1 MIIGFL
7 TKIMDISLVIDYL
20 LFLPGFYLLIKG
32 ADILVEGASS
42 LAKRLKISDLVI
54 GLTIVAFGT
63 SAPELAVNISA
74 SYKGQTDIA
83 ISNVL
88 GSNIANILLILGVSS
103 IIRNVTVKENT
114 VWKEIPFSLLA
125 AIIVF
130 LQANDV
136 FFGAD
141 TKNQISR
148 NDGLEMLAFF
158 IIFLYYIFSI
168 AKEENIFEDEI
179 PKLQLSLGKSII
191 YIIIGLILLP
201 LGSDWVVSGAVRVAK
216 FFGISEAYI
225 GLTIVAIGTSLP
237 EMATSVVAAYKK
249 NSDISIGNVVGSN
262 IFNVF
267 FILGVSAL
275 IRPLE
280 FSTKNNVDVVM
291 TVLASLILFFSLF
304 VGKKHEVERSQGI
317 LFILIYI
324 IYLIFRAYIDLQN
337 IL

>member
-1 MIIGFL
+1 
-7 TKIMDISLVIDYL
+7 MDISLVIDYL

-42 LAKRLKISDLVI
+42 LAKRLKVSDLVI
-54 GLTIVAFGT
+54 GLTIVALGT

-74 SYKGQTDIA
+74 SYKGQTGIA

-136 FFGAD
+136 FFGAG

-179 PKLQLSLGKSII
+179 PKLQLSLGKSIL
-191 YIIIGLILLP
+191 YIIVGLILLP
-201 LGSDWVVSGAVRVAK
+201 LGSDWVVNGAVRVAK

-237 EMATSVVAAYKK
+237 EMATSIVAAYKK
-249 NSDISIGNVVGSN
+249 NSGISIGNVVGSN
-262 IFNVF
+262 VFNVF
-267 FILGVSAL
+267 LILGISSV

-317 LFILIYI
+317 LFLLIYI

-337 IL
+337 IP

>member
-1 MIIGFL
+1 
-7 TKIMDISLVIDYL
+7 VIDYL

-32 ADILVEGASS
+32 ADILVDGASS
-42 LAKRLKISDLVI
+42 LAKRLKVSDLVI
-54 GLTIVAFGT
+54 GLTIVALGT

-74 SYKGQTDIA
+74 SYKGQTGIA

-136 FFGAD
+136 FFGAG

-201 LGSDWVVSGAVRVAK
+201 LGSDWVVNGAVRVAK

-237 EMATSVVAAYKK
+237 EMATSIVAAYKK

-267 FILGVSAL
+267 LILGTSSV

-317 LFILIYI
+317 LFLLIYI

-337 IL
+337 IP

>member
-1 MIIGFL
+1 
-7 TKIMDISLVIDYL
+7 MDISLVIDYL

-42 LAKRLKISDLVI
+42 LAKRLKVSDLVI
-54 GLTIVAFGT
+54 GLTIVALGT

-74 SYKGQTDIA
+74 SYKGQTGIA

-136 FFGAD
+136 FFGAG

-201 LGSDWVVSGAVRVAK
+201 LGSDWVVNGAVRVAK

-237 EMATSVVAAYKK
+237 EMATSIVALYKK

-267 FILGVSAL
+267 LILGTSSV

-317 LFILIYI
+317 LFLLIYI

-337 IL
+337 IP

>member
-1 MIIGFL
+1 
-7 TKIMDISLVIDYL
+7 MDISLVIDYL

-42 LAKRLKISDLVI
+42 LAKRLKVSDLVI

-74 SYKGQTDIA
+74 SYKGQTGIA

-136 FFGAD
+136 FFGAG

-201 LGSDWVVSGAVRVAK
+201 LGSDWVVNGAVRVAK

-237 EMATSVVAAYKK
+237 EMATSIVAAYKK

-267 FILGVSAL
+267 LILGTSSV

-317 LFILIYI
+317 LFLLIYI

-337 IL
+337 IP

>member
-1 MIIGFL
+1 
-7 TKIMDISLVIDYL
+7 VIDYL

-32 ADILVEGASS
+32 ADILVDGASS
-42 LAKRLKISDLVI
+42 LAKRLKVSDLVI
-54 GLTIVAFGT
+54 GLTIVALGT

-74 SYKGQTDIA
+74 SYKGQTGIA

-136 FFGAD
+136 FFGAG

-201 LGSDWVVSGAVRVAK
+201 LGSDWVVNGAVRVAK

-237 EMATSVVAAYKK
+237 EMATSIVAAYKK

-267 FILGVSAL
+267 LILGISSV

-317 LFILIYI
+317 LFLLIYI

-337 IL
+337 IP

>member
-1 MIIGFL
+1 
-7 TKIMDISLVIDYL
+7 MDISLVIDYL

-32 ADILVEGASS
+32 ADILVDGASS
-42 LAKRLKISDLVI
+42 LAKRLKVSDLVI

-74 SYKGQTDIA
+74 SYKGQTGIA

-136 FFGAD
+136 FFGAG

-201 LGSDWVVSGAVRVAK
+201 LGSDWVVDGAVRVAK

-237 EMATSVVAAYKK
+237 EMATSIVAAYKK

-267 FILGVSAL
+267 LILGISSV

-317 LFILIYI
+317 LFLLIYI

-337 IL
+337 IP

>member
-1 MIIGFL
+1 
-7 TKIMDISLVIDYL
+7 VIDYL

-32 ADILVEGASS
+32 ADILVDGASS
-42 LAKRLKISDLVI
+42 LAKRLKVSDLVI
-54 GLTIVAFGT
+54 GLTIVALGT

-74 SYKGQTDIA
+74 SYKGQTGIA

-136 FFGAD
+136 FFGAG

-201 LGSDWVVSGAVRVAK
+201 LGSDWVVNGAVRVAK

-237 EMATSVVAAYKK
+237 EMATSIVALYKK

-267 FILGVSAL
+267 LILGTSSV

-317 LFILIYI
+317 LFLLIYI

-337 IL
+337 IP

>member
-1 MIIGFL
+1 
-7 TKIMDISLVIDYL
+7 MDISLVIDYL

-42 LAKRLKISDLVI
+42 LAKRLKVSDLVI

-63 SAPELAVNISA
+63 SAPELAVNILA

-136 FFGAD
+136 FFEAD

-201 LGSDWVVSGAVRVAK
+201 LGSDWVVNGAVRVAK

-237 EMATSVVAAYKK
+237 EMATSIVALYKK
-249 NSDISIGNVVGSN
+249 NSGISIGNVVGSN

-267 FILGVSAL
+267 LILGISSV

-317 LFILIYI
+317 LFLLIYI

-337 IL
+337 IP

>member
-1 MIIGFL
+1 
-7 TKIMDISLVIDYL
+7 MDISLVIDYL

-42 LAKRLKISDLVI
+42 LAKRLKVSDLVI

-136 FFGAD
+136 FFGAG

-201 LGSDWVVSGAVRVAK
+201 LGSDWVVNGAVRVAK

-237 EMATSVVAAYKK
+237 EMATSIVAAYKK

-267 FILGVSAL
+267 LILGISSV

-317 LFILIYI
+317 LFLLIYI

-337 IL
+337 IP

>member
-1 MIIGFL
+1 
-7 TKIMDISLVIDYL
+7 MDISLVLDYL

-42 LAKRLKISDLVI
+42 LAKRLKVSDLVI

-63 SAPELAVNISA
+63 SAPELAVNLSA

-103 IIRNVTVKENT
+103 IIKNVVMKENT
-114 VWKEIPFSLLA
+114 VWKEIPFGMLS

-136 FFGAD
+136 FFGAN

-148 NDGLEMLAFF
+148 NEGLEMLAFF
-158 IIFLYYIFSI
+158 IIFLYYVFSI

-179 PKLQLSLGKSII
+179 PKKQLSLGKSII
-191 YIIIGLILLP
+191 YIILGLILLP
-201 LGSDWVVSGAVRVAK
+201 LGSDWVVNGAVRIAK
-216 FFGISEAYI
+216 FFGVSEAYI

-237 EMATSVVAAYKK
+237 ELATSVVAAYKK
-249 NSDISIGNVVGSN
+249 NSDISIGNVIGSN
-262 IFNVF
+262 IFNVYLV
-267 FILGVSAL
+267 LGSSAV

-280 FSTKNNVDVVM
+280 FSTKNNIDVLM
-291 TVLASLILFFSLF
+291 NILASLILFLSLF
-304 VGKKHEVERSQGI
+304 VGKKHEIERNQGI
-317 LFILIYI
+317 LFLFIYI
-324 IYLIFRAYIDLQN
+324 FYLVFRVYIDLQN
-337 IL
+337 KL

>member
-1 MIIGFL
+1 
-7 TKIMDISLVIDYL
+7 VIDYL

-42 LAKRLKISDLVI
+42 LAKRLKVSDLVI
-54 GLTIVAFGT
+54 GLTIVALGT

-74 SYKGQTDIA
+74 SYKGQTGIA

-136 FFGAD
+136 FFGAG

-201 LGSDWVVSGAVRVAK
+201 LGSDWVVNGAVRVAK

-237 EMATSVVAAYKK
+237 EMATSIVAAYKK

-267 FILGVSAL
+267 LILGTSSV

-317 LFILIYI
+317 LFLLIYI

-337 IL
+337 IP

>member
-1 MIIGFL
+1 
-7 TKIMDISLVIDYL
+7 MDISLVIDYL

-42 LAKRLKISDLVI
+42 LAKRLKVSDLVI
-54 GLTIVAFGT
+54 GLTIVALGT

-74 SYKGQTDIA
+74 SYKGQTGIA

-136 FFGAD
+136 FFGAG

-201 LGSDWVVSGAVRVAK
+201 LGSDWVVNGAVRVAK

-237 EMATSVVAAYKK
+237 EMATSIVAAYKK

-267 FILGVSAL
+267 LILGISSV

-317 LFILIYI
+317 LFLLIYI

-337 IL
+337 IP

>member
-1 MIIGFL
+1 
-7 TKIMDISLVIDYL
+7 MDISLVIDYL

-42 LAKRLKISDLVI
+42 LAKRLKVSDLVI
-54 GLTIVAFGT
+54 GLTIVALGT

-74 SYKGQTDIA
+74 SYKGQTGIA

-136 FFGAD
+136 FFGAG

-179 PKLQLSLGKSII
+179 PKLQLSLGKSIL
-191 YIIIGLILLP
+191 YIIVGLILLP
-201 LGSDWVVSGAVRVAK
+201 LGSDWVVNGAVRVAK

-237 EMATSVVAAYKK
+237 EMATSIVALYKK

-267 FILGVSAL
+267 LILGISSV

-317 LFILIYI
+317 LFLLIYI

-337 IL
+337 IP

>member
-1 MIIGFL
+1 
-7 TKIMDISLVIDYL
+7 MDISLVIDYL

-42 LAKRLKISDLVI
+42 LAKRLKVSDLVI
-54 GLTIVAFGT
+54 GLTIVALGT

-74 SYKGQTDIA
+74 SYKGQTGIA

-136 FFGAD
+136 FFGAG

-201 LGSDWVVSGAVRVAK
+201 LGSDWVVNGAVRVAK

-237 EMATSVVAAYKK
+237 EMATSIVAAYKK

-267 FILGVSAL
+267 LILGISSV

-304 VGKKHEVERSQGI
+304 LGKKHEVERSQGI
-317 LFILIYI
+317 LFLLIYI

-337 IL
+337 IP

>member
-1 MIIGFL
+1 
-7 TKIMDISLVIDYL
+7 MDISLVIDYL

-32 ADILVEGASS
+32 ADILVDGASS
-42 LAKRLKISDLVI
+42 LAKRLKVSDLVI
-54 GLTIVAFGT
+54 GLTIVALGT

-74 SYKGQTDIA
+74 SYKGQTGIA

-201 LGSDWVVSGAVRVAK
+201 LGSDWVVNGAVRVAK

-237 EMATSVVAAYKK
+237 EMATSIVAAYKK

-267 FILGVSAL
+267 LILGISSV

-291 TVLASLILFFSLF
+291 TVLATLILIFSLF

-317 LFILIYI
+317 LFLLIYI

-337 IL
+337 IP

>member
-1 MIIGFL
+1 
-7 TKIMDISLVIDYL
+7 VIDYL

-32 ADILVEGASS
+32 ADILVDGASS
-42 LAKRLKISDLVI
+42 LAKRLKVSDLVI

-74 SYKGQTDIA
+74 SYKGQTGIA

-136 FFGAD
+136 FFGAG

-201 LGSDWVVSGAVRVAK
+201 LGSDWVVNGAVRVAK

-237 EMATSVVAAYKK
+237 EMATSIVAAYKK

-267 FILGVSAL
+267 LILGISSV

-317 LFILIYI
+317 LFLLIYI

-337 IL
+337 IP

>member
-1 MIIGFL
+1 
-7 TKIMDISLVIDYL
+7 LVIDYL

-42 LAKRLKISDLVI
+42 LAKRLKVSDLVI
-54 GLTIVAFGT
+54 GLTIVALGT

-74 SYKGQTDIA
+74 SYKGQTGIA

-136 FFGAD
+136 FFGAG

-179 PKLQLSLGKSII
+179 PKLQLSLGKSIL
-191 YIIIGLILLP
+191 YIIVGLILLP
-201 LGSDWVVSGAVRVAK
+201 LGSDWVVNGAVRVAK

-237 EMATSVVAAYKK
+237 EMATSIVALYKK

-267 FILGVSAL
+267 LILGISSV

-317 LFILIYI
+317 LFLLIYI

-337 IL
+337 IP

>member
-1 MIIGFL
+1 
-7 TKIMDISLVIDYL
+7 MDISLVIDYL

-32 ADILVEGASS
+32 ADILVDGASS
-42 LAKRLKISDLVI
+42 LAKRLKVSDLVI

-74 SYKGQTDIA
+74 SYKGQTGIA

-136 FFGAD
+136 FFGAG

-179 PKLQLSLGKSII
+179 PKLQLSLGKSIL
-191 YIIIGLILLP
+191 YIIVGLILLP
-201 LGSDWVVSGAVRVAK
+201 LGSDWVVNGAVRVAK

-237 EMATSVVAAYKK
+237 EMATSIVAAYKK

-262 IFNVF
+262 VFNVF
-267 FILGVSAL
+267 LILGISSV

-317 LFILIYI
+317 LFLLIYI

-337 IL
+337 IP

>member
-1 MIIGFL
+1 
-7 TKIMDISLVIDYL
+7 VIDYL

-32 ADILVEGASS
+32 ADILVDGASS
-42 LAKRLKISDLVI
+42 LAKRLKVSDLVI
-54 GLTIVAFGT
+54 GLTIVALGT

-74 SYKGQTDIA
+74 SYKGQTGIA

-136 FFGAD
+136 FFGAG

-179 PKLQLSLGKSII
+179 PKLQLSLGKSIL
-191 YIIIGLILLP
+191 YIIVGLILLP
-201 LGSDWVVSGAVRVAK
+201 LGSDWVVNGAVRVAK

-237 EMATSVVAAYKK
+237 EMATSIVAAYKK

-267 FILGVSAL
+267 LILGISSV

-317 LFILIYI
+317 LFLLIYI

-337 IL
+337 IP

>member
-1 MIIGFL
+1 
-7 TKIMDISLVIDYL
+7 MDISLVIDYL

-32 ADILVEGASS
+32 ADILVDGASS
-42 LAKRLKISDLVI
+42 LAKRLKVSDLVI

-74 SYKGQTDIA
+74 SYKGQTGIA

-136 FFGAD
+136 FFGAG

-201 LGSDWVVSGAVRVAK
+201 LGSDWVVNGAVRVAK

-237 EMATSVVAAYKK
+237 EMATSIVAAYKK

-267 FILGVSAL
+267 LILGISSV

-317 LFILIYI
+317 LFLLIYI

-337 IL
+337 IP

>member
-1 MIIGFL
+1 
-7 TKIMDISLVIDYL
+7 LVIDYL

-42 LAKRLKISDLVI
+42 LAKRLKVSDLVI

-74 SYKGQTDIA
+74 SYKGQTGIA

-136 FFGAD
+136 FFGAG

-201 LGSDWVVSGAVRVAK
+201 LGSDWVVNGAVRVAK

-237 EMATSVVAAYKK
+237 EMATSIVAAYKK

-267 FILGVSAL
+267 LILGISSV

-317 LFILIYI
+317 LFLLIYI

-337 IL
+337 IP

>member
-1 MIIGFL
+1 
-7 TKIMDISLVIDYL
+7 MDISLVIDYL

-42 LAKRLKISDLVI
+42 LAKRLKVSDLVI
-54 GLTIVAFGT
+54 GLTIVALGT

-74 SYKGQTDIA
+74 SYKGQTGIA

-136 FFGAD
+136 FFGAG

-201 LGSDWVVSGAVRVAK
+201 LGSDWVVNGAVRVAK

-237 EMATSVVAAYKK
+237 EMATSIVAAYKK

-267 FILGVSAL
+267 LILGISSV

-291 TVLASLILFFSLF
+291 TVLATLILIFSLF

-317 LFILIYI
+317 LFLLIYI

-337 IL
+337 IP

>member
-1 MIIGFL
+1 
-7 TKIMDISLVIDYL
+7 MDISLVIDYL

-42 LAKRLKISDLVI
+42 LAKRLKVSDLVI

-74 SYKGQTDIA
+74 SYKGQTGIA

-136 FFGAD
+136 FFGAG

-201 LGSDWVVSGAVRVAK
+201 LGSDWVVNGAVRVAK

-237 EMATSVVAAYKK
+237 EMATSIVAAYKK

-267 FILGVSAL
+267 LILGISSV

-317 LFILIYI
+317 LFLLIYI

-337 IL
+337 IP

>member
-1 MIIGFL
+1 
-7 TKIMDISLVIDYL
+7 VIDYL

-32 ADILVEGASS
+32 ADILVDGASS
-42 LAKRLKISDLVI
+42 LAKRLKVSDLVI
-54 GLTIVAFGT
+54 GLTIVALGT

-74 SYKGQTDIA
+74 SYKGQTGIA

-136 FFGAD
+136 FFGAG

-201 LGSDWVVSGAVRVAK
+201 LGSDWVVNGAVRVAK

-237 EMATSVVAAYKK
+237 EMATSIVALYKK

-267 FILGVSAL
+267 LILGISSV

-317 LFILIYI
+317 LFLLIYI

-337 IL
+337 IP

>member
-1 MIIGFL
+1 
-7 TKIMDISLVIDYL
+7 MDISLVIDYL

-32 ADILVEGASS
+32 ADILVDGASS
-42 LAKRLKISDLVI
+42 LAKRLKVSDLVI
-54 GLTIVAFGT
+54 GLTIVALGT

-74 SYKGQTDIA
+74 SYKGQTGIA

-136 FFGAD
+136 FFGAG

-201 LGSDWVVSGAVRVAK
+201 LGSDWVVNGAVRVAK

-237 EMATSVVAAYKK
+237 EMATSIVAAYKK

-267 FILGVSAL
+267 LILGISSV

-317 LFILIYI
+317 LFLLIYI

-337 IL
+337 IP

>member
-1 MIIGFL
+1 
-7 TKIMDISLVIDYL
+7 MDISLVIDYL

-42 LAKRLKISDLVI
+42 LAKRLKVSDLVI
-54 GLTIVAFGT
+54 GLTIVALGT

-74 SYKGQTDIA
+74 SYKGQTGIA

-136 FFGAD
+136 FFGAG

-201 LGSDWVVSGAVRVAK
+201 LGSDWVVNGAVRVAK

-237 EMATSVVAAYKK
+237 EMATSIVAAYKK

-267 FILGVSAL
+267 LILGTSSV

-317 LFILIYI
+317 LFLLIYI

-337 IL
+337 IP

>member
-1 MIIGFL
+1 
-7 TKIMDISLVIDYL
+7 MDISLVIDYL

-42 LAKRLKISDLVI
+42 LAKRLKVSDLVI
-54 GLTIVAFGT
+54 GLTIVALGT

-74 SYKGQTDIA
+74 SYKGQTGIA

-136 FFGAD
+136 FFGAG

-201 LGSDWVVSGAVRVAK
+201 LGSDWVVNGAVRVAK

-237 EMATSVVAAYKK
+237 EMATSIVAAYKK
-249 NSDISIGNVVGSN
+249 NSGISIGNVVGSN

-267 FILGVSAL
+267 LILGISSV

-317 LFILIYI
+317 LFLLIYI

-337 IL
+337 IP

>member
-1 MIIGFL
+1 
-7 TKIMDISLVIDYL
+7 VIDYL

-42 LAKRLKISDLVI
+42 LAKRLKVSDLVI
-54 GLTIVAFGT
+54 GLTIVALGT

-74 SYKGQTDIA
+74 SYKGQTGIA

-136 FFGAD
+136 FFGAG

-201 LGSDWVVSGAVRVAK
+201 LGSDWVVNGAVRVAK

-237 EMATSVVAAYKK
+237 EMATSIVALYKK

-267 FILGVSAL
+267 LILGTSSV

-317 LFILIYI
+317 LFLLIYI

-337 IL
+337 IP

>member
-1 MIIGFL
+1 
-7 TKIMDISLVIDYL
+7 MDISLVIDYL

-42 LAKRLKISDLVI
+42 LAKRLKVSDLVI
-54 GLTIVAFGT
+54 GLTIVALGT

-74 SYKGQTDIA
+74 SYKGQTGIA

-136 FFGAD
+136 FFGAG

-179 PKLQLSLGKSII
+179 PKLQLSLGKSIL
-191 YIIIGLILLP
+191 YIIVGLILLP
-201 LGSDWVVSGAVRVAK
+201 LGSDWVVNGAVRVAK

-237 EMATSVVAAYKK
+237 EMATSIVAAYKK

-267 FILGVSAL
+267 LILGISSV

-317 LFILIYI
+317 LFLLIYI

-337 IL
+337 IP

>member
-1 MIIGFL
+1 
-7 TKIMDISLVIDYL
+7 MDISLVIDYL

-42 LAKRLKISDLVI
+42 LAKRLKVSDLVI

-74 SYKGQTDIA
+74 SYKGQTGIA

-136 FFGAD
+136 FFGAG

-179 PKLQLSLGKSII
+179 PKLQLSLGKSIL
-191 YIIIGLILLP
+191 YIIVGLILLP
-201 LGSDWVVSGAVRVAK
+201 LGSDWVVNGAVRVAK

-237 EMATSVVAAYKK
+237 EMATSIVAAYKK

-267 FILGVSAL
+267 LILGISSV

-317 LFILIYI
+317 LFLLIYI

-337 IL
+337 IP

>member
-1 MIIGFL
+1 
-7 TKIMDISLVIDYL
+7 VIDYL

-32 ADILVEGASS
+32 ADILVDGASS
-42 LAKRLKISDLVI
+42 LAKRLKVSDLVI

-74 SYKGQTDIA
+74 SYKGQTGIA

-136 FFGAD
+136 FFGAG

-179 PKLQLSLGKSII
+179 PKLQLSLGKSIL
-191 YIIIGLILLP
+191 YIIVGLILLP
-201 LGSDWVVSGAVRVAK
+201 LGSDWVVNGAVRVAK

-237 EMATSVVAAYKK
+237 EMATSIVAAYKK

-267 FILGVSAL
+267 LILGTSSV

-317 LFILIYI
+317 LFLLIYI

-337 IL
+337 IP

>member
-1 MIIGFL
+1 
-7 TKIMDISLVIDYL
+7 VIDYL

-42 LAKRLKISDLVI
+42 LAKRLKVSDLVI
-54 GLTIVAFGT
+54 GLTIVALGT

-74 SYKGQTDIA
+74 SYKGQTGIA

-136 FFGAD
+136 FFGAG

-179 PKLQLSLGKSII
+179 PKLQLSLGKSIL
-191 YIIIGLILLP
+191 YIIVGLILLP
-201 LGSDWVVSGAVRVAK
+201 LGSDWVVNGAVRVAK

-237 EMATSVVAAYKK
+237 EMATSIVALYKK

-267 FILGVSAL
+267 LILGISSV

-304 VGKKHEVERSQGI
+304 LGKKHEVERSQGI
-317 LFILIYI
+317 LFLLIYI

-337 IL
+337 IP

>member
-1 MIIGFL
+1 
-7 TKIMDISLVIDYL
+7 MDISLVIDYL

-32 ADILVEGASS
+32 ADILVDGASS
-42 LAKRLKISDLVI
+42 LAKRLKVSDLVI
-54 GLTIVAFGT
+54 GLTIVALGT

-74 SYKGQTDIA
+74 SYKGQTGIA

-136 FFGAD
+136 FFGAG

-201 LGSDWVVSGAVRVAK
+201 LGSDWVVNGAVRVAK

-237 EMATSVVAAYKK
+237 EMATSIVALYKK

-267 FILGVSAL
+267 LILGISSV

-317 LFILIYI
+317 LFLLIYI

-337 IL
+337 IP

>member
-1 MIIGFL
+1 
-7 TKIMDISLVIDYL
+7 MDISLVIDYL

-32 ADILVEGASS
+32 ADILVDGASS
-42 LAKRLKISDLVI
+42 LAKRLKVSDLVI

-74 SYKGQTDIA
+74 SYKGQTGIA

-136 FFGAD
+136 FFGAG

-201 LGSDWVVSGAVRVAK
+201 LGSDWVVNGAVRVAK

-237 EMATSVVAAYKK
+237 EMATSIVAAYKK

-267 FILGVSAL
+267 LILGTSSV

-317 LFILIYI
+317 LFLLIYI

-337 IL
+337 IP

>member
-1 MIIGFL
+1 
-7 TKIMDISLVIDYL
+7 MDISLVIDYL

-32 ADILVEGASS
+32 ADILVDGASS
-42 LAKRLKISDLVI
+42 LAKRLKVSDLVI

-74 SYKGQTDIA
+74 SYKGQTGIA

-136 FFGAD
+136 FFGAG

-201 LGSDWVVSGAVRVAK
+201 LGSDWVVNGAVRVAK

-237 EMATSVVAAYKK
+237 EMATSIVALYKK

-267 FILGVSAL
+267 LILGTSSV

-317 LFILIYI
+317 LFLLIYI

-337 IL
+337 IP